1 MFGCLKSILGYTG
14 CFWYFFFAENI
25 EGDRR
30 PNNVSY
36 LDGGIDAVNEVP
48 GLTALFTNRLVF
60 GGARLDS

>member
-1 MFGCLKSILGYTG
+1 MFRCLKSIFGY
-14 CFWYFFFAENI
+14 FYLAENR
-25 EGDRR
+25 EGARTL
-30 PNNVSY
+30 NIVSN